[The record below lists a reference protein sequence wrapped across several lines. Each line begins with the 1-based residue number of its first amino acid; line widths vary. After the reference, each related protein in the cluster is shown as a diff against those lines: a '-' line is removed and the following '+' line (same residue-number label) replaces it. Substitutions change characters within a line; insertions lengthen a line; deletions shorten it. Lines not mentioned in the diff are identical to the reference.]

1 MDKAVLV
8 TGAAGNLG
16 AATVRQLAALGW
28 QVAALD
34 LKPAPLTAAF
44 ADLPQ
49 VFTHGADLMQPENA
63 RAACEAAASRF
74 GRLDALVN
82 IAGGFTMG
90 PLLHET
96 PDRDWDFMLNLNART
111 VFNTCRAAVPQLL
124 AAGAGSIVNIGAR
137 AARPGQARMGPYSV
151 AKSAVITLTE
161 TLAAELKE
169 HGINVNCLLP
179 GILDT
184 PQNRADMPDADFSRW
199 VSPDAV
205 AEVIAFLLSP
215 AARPI
220 SGAAIPV
227 YGRS

>member
-1 MDKAVLV
+1 MNKAVV
-8 TGAAGNLG
+8 ITGAAGNLG
-16 AATVRQLAALGW
+16 LATARHLSAQGW
-28 QVAALD
+28 RVAALD
-34 LKPAPLTAAF
+34 LRTETLAVAYAGQ
-44 ADLPQ
+44 PQ
-49 VFTHGADLMQPENA
+49 VFTQAADLMQPDST
-63 RAACEAAASRF
+63 RAACDAAARHF

-96 PDRDWDFMLNLNART
+96 PDSDWDFMLNLNART
-111 VFNTCRAAVPQLL
+111 TFNACRAAVPHLL
-124 AAGAGSIVNIGAR
+124 AAGTGGIVNIGAR

-161 TLAAELKE
+161 VLAAELRE
-169 HGINVNCLLP
+169 QNVNVNCLLP

-184 PQNRADMPDADFSRW
+184 PQNRRDMPEADFSRW
-199 VSPDAV
+199 VRPEAV

-220 SGAAIPV
+220 SSAAIPV